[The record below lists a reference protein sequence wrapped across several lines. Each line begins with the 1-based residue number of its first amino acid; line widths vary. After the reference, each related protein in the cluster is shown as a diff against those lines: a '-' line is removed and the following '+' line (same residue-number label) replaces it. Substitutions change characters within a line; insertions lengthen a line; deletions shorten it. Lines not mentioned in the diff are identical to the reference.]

1 MQHVF
6 SDDVMSNS
14 EEDSY
19 SMIFASLKHPIRRR
33 ILRILSEGAESF
45 SDLQKQ
51 FKIESSHLTY
61 HIEGLGSLL
70 YKTEDGKY
78 ALSSVGEA
86 AVSTMKHVE
95 EPTRTALHL
104 SSTSHRMQILRL
116 LTFILIC
123 GLIASLVFN
132 GVLLFR
138 YNELGKAYSE
148 LNARG
153 RFGIYLSE
161 TNKLAISDQDI
172 VWYNKTSYDI
182 KLTLEGVEKIKALP
196 VSVFGAPFVVRI
208 DGIEVCNGSFVTPIS
223 SIPAPP
229 SEIIIETLVQ
239 NDTIHIQ
246 MGYPPSQFG
255 GQDLR
260 DNPKIFDYFQAI
272 GKLVV

>member
-1 MQHVF
+1 
-6 SDDVMSNS
+6 
-14 EEDSY
+14 
-19 SMIFASLKHPIRRR
+19 
-33 ILRILSEGAESF
+33 
-45 SDLQKQ
+45 
-51 FKIESSHLTY
+51 
-61 HIEGLGSLL
+61 LGSLL

-104 SSTSHRMQILRL
+104 STSHRMPTLRL
-116 LTFILIC
+116 LTFILSC

-138 YNELGKAYSE
+138 YSELDKAYGE
-148 LNARG
+148 LYARG

-161 TNKLAISDQDI
+161 TNKLVISDQDI
-172 VWYNKTSYDI
+172 VWYNKTSYEI
-182 KLTLEGVEKIKALP
+182 KLTLEGVGKIKALP

-208 DGIEVCNGSFVTPIS
+208 DGIEVCNDSFVTPIS

-246 MGYPPSQFG
+246 MGYPPSQFA
-255 GQDLR
+255 GQDPR
-260 DNPKIFDYFQAI
+260 NNPKIFDYFQAI